1 MKVKKAKAKVRKG
14 QRLRQ
19 VGALPFRRDADG
31 GLRFLLVTSRGTSR
45 FVIPKGWQMK
55 KLSDA
60 DAAALEAKQEAGVI
74 GRPAAEPIGR
84 YFYWKR
90 LKKIFVPITVDVY
103 PLEVEREMPRWAEK
117 RQRMRDWVTPDQAVM
132 LVDEPELVDILKMAQ
147 ASL

>member
-1 MKVKKAKAKVRKG
+1 MKVKKAKAKARKG
-14 QRLRQ
+14 RRLRQ

-55 KLSDA
+55 KLADA
-60 DAAALEAKQEAGVI
+60 DAAAIEAKEEAGVL
-74 GRPAAEPIGR
+74 GRAARKPIGR

-90 LKKIFVPITVDVY
+90 LKKVFVPITVDVY
-103 PLEVEREMPRWAEK
+103 PLEVEEEMPRWDEK
-117 RQRMRDWVTPDQAVM
+117 HQRLRDWVTPEQAVA
-132 LVDEPELVDILKMAQ
+132 LVDEPELVHVLKTAQ